1 MGEIVGMAQFIAA
14 EIKQQIIRD
23 IRDKGKRVVEVAAE
37 HNIST
42 KTIYTWLRDGI
53 GGDHR
58 DLEISR
64 LKRELDAVY
73 GVLGKVTA
81 ELKHPKR

>member
-1 MGEIVGMAQFIAA
+1 MAQFVTV
-14 EIKQQIIRD
+14 EKKQQIIKE
-23 IRDKGKRVVEVAAE
+23 IRDEGKRVVDVASE
-37 HNIST
+37 HGVSN
-42 KTIYTWLRDGI
+42 KAIYTWLRDGI
-53 GGDHR
+53 GGDSR

-64 LKRELDAVY
+64 LKRELNAVY